1 MWKANDKKPDELK
14 IQELQERLERVE
26 RKLNQLT
33 EVTKEPNGE
42 ERYLD
47 VGNACRYLNCGRTLI
62 YELMKS
68 GHLAFPGGQAAPDSS
83 LGPCQIRSIQLQ
95 IRLAIHPP
103 LIIPSYQ
110 T

>member
-1 MWKANDKKPDELK
+1 MWTANDKKPDELK

-26 RKLNQLT
+26 RKLNELT

-68 GHLAFPGGQAAPDSS
+68 GHLAYTQVGRQRRILLSDLVKYGQSNYKSALP
-83 LGPCQIRSIQLQ
+83 SIL
-95 IRLAIHPP
+95 P
-103 LIIPSYQ
+103 
-110 T
+110 